1 MTYESQCVAAVQAID
16 GTIRR
21 CSRDSDSTDPNYLTL
36 IPVCSWHYT
45 KARRQFA
52 APLEDEVTRLKS
64 DAAAHEC
71 EGQAAI
77 EAYELEQYNQSLG
90 RAERHRKA
98 SQVYY
103 MRCGEFIKIGVSIS
117 PLYRLRTIR
126 ETGGVLYPAGLDLSK
141 TILVASEPGTQE
153 KEAAMHVKFSH
164 LRHAGEW
171 FTETPELTDH
181 INAVLSAGHSLGV
194 TP

>member
-1 MTYESQCVAAVQAID
+1 MTYQNQCVAAVQAID

-21 CSRDSDSTDPNYLTL
+21 CSRESDSIDPNYLTL
-36 IPVCSWHYT
+36 VPICSWHYT

-52 APLEDEVTRLKS
+52 APLEDEVAKLKS
-64 DAAAHEC
+64 AAAAHEC

-77 EAYELEQYNQSLG
+77 EAYELERYEQSLS

-103 MRCGEFIKIGVSIS
+103 MRCGKFIKIGVSIS

-126 ETGGVLYPAGLDLSK
+126 ETGGVLHPADLDLGK
-141 TILVASEPGTQE
+141 TTLVAFEPGTQE
-153 KEAAMHVKFSH
+153 HEAAMHAKFSH
-164 LRHAGEW
+164 LRHTGEW
-171 FTETPELTDH
+171 FTETPELTAH
-181 INAVLSAGHSLGV
+181 IEAVANAQLDLATV
-194 TP
+194 